1 MSVNSSMILAGLA
14 FRLSPKSTNGAH
26 VAWIPFGFSVLEPA
40 DTLSLGLGS
49 WVCSPAFS
57 MYQPARNV
65 FVSSGTKN
73 MRTLRLH
80 AGQLVHT
87 QRPDP
92 VWNCAIPLLSPWVP
106 THFQLLS
113 SHV

>member
-1 MSVNSSMILAGLA
+1 MIQVRATSSVQVERKVDQRGH
-14 FRLSPKSTNGAH
+14 GAH

-65 FVSSGTKN
+65 LVSSGTKN
-73 MRTLRLH
+73 MRTLRL
-80 AGQLVHT
+80 
-87 QRPDP
+87 
-92 VWNCAIPLLSPWVP
+92 
-106 THFQLLS
+106 
-113 SHV
+113 